1 MSSKDKFRKTVL
13 QYVRKKRVNNYKKD
27 KVLINRLKK
36 IISKNGYKRV
46 MLFIPLSNEVNLNP
60 LIKELRAKGVQ
71 LYVPFMEDKS
81 FRLVKYRLPLQIKKF
96 GIKEPKFSNLK
107 IKQIDLAIVPII
119 GIDKNFKRVGFGK
132 GMYDRFFEKNSK
144 YIKHTIFIQ
153 RDLYYCNKVITDIY
167 DITADGI
174 ITNSIKYIE
183 I

>member
-1 MSSKDKFRKTVL
+1 MSNKDKFRKRVL
-13 QYVRKKRVNNYKKD
+13 QSIKRYSINSYKKD
-27 KVLINRLKK
+27 KLLIKRLKK
-36 IISKNGYKRV
+36 FIETNGYKKV
-46 MLFIPLSNEVNLNP
+46 MMFIPLKSEVNLNP
-60 LIKELRAKGVQ
+60 LIRDLRAKGVQ
-71 LYVPFMEDKS
+71 IYVPFMEDKS

-107 IKQIDLAIVPII
+107 IKEIDLAIVPII

-132 GMYDRFFEKNSK
+132 GMYDRFFEKNAK

-153 RDLYYCNKVITDIY
+153 RDLYYCNKIVTDYY

-174 ITNSIKYIE
+174 MTNSIKIIE